1 MTQDL
6 RTTEERIEGEATAT
20 RSLGS
25 SLLARAQRKSRVN
38 MFWTNTSKSS
48 SQGRTRRPLTL
59 VEMTIILSVIA
70 ILSAVLVP
78 TVMSHIAQSRILRA
92 KQDVKT
98 LANAI
103 AQLYQNTGFVPK
115 TSDSRNGGP
124 GVQAVDLL
132 VSPGN
137 APALP
142 VTSAGVTQWA
152 TGTTDMLEHHLYNNV
167 PGYRLKGNDTMP
179 GWNGPYIA
187 SPPAADPWGNRYMIN
202 IVYLDPTPNVLD
214 LNGNLKSAV
223 FVLSAGE
230 NGIVDTLFDQPV
242 TDVAVGGDDIV
253 HRLQ

>member
-1 MTQDL
+1 MTQDPK
-6 RTTEERIEGEATAT
+6 TTERRVEGKATAT

-25 SLLARAQRKSRVN
+25 SALARAQRKSRMS
-38 MFWTNTSKSS
+38 MFWINTTKSA
-48 SQGRTRRPLTL
+48 SQSRTRHPLTL

-78 TVMSHIAQSRILRA
+78 TVMSHISQSRILRA

-98 LANAI
+98 LGNAI
-103 AQLYQNTGFVPK
+103 ARLYQDTAFVPK
-115 TSDSRNGGP
+115 TNDSRNGGP
-124 GVQAVDLL
+124 GVHAVDLL

-142 VTSAGVTQWA
+142 AKSTGVAQWA
-152 TGTTDMLEHHLYNNV
+152 TGTTDMLGNHLYNNV
-167 PGYRLKGNDTMP
+167 PGYRLKSSNEMP

-187 SPPAADPWGNRYMIN
+187 STPAPDPWGNRYMIN
-202 IVYLDPTPNVLD
+202 VVHLDPTPNVLD
-214 LNGNLKSAV
+214 SSGNLKSAV

-230 NGIVDTLFDQPV
+230 NGIAETFFDQPV
-242 TDVAVGGDDIV
+242 TDVSVGGDDIV